1 MNARDPRESR
11 GLAAY
16 REQQR
21 KDSRPARQILG
32 LSLALVALLGAFLV
46 GGAVW
51 RTWHERSEPV
61 RGAASAEVGAGA
73 EAGNVAG
80 RLQALLGAGDADTP
94 AGTDPSPVRFEI
106 KPGETAATVAQ
117 QLAGLGLVK
126 DAEAFRVLLRVQGID
141 TKLEAGSYELRRTM
155 TAREIAGA
163 LQKGRPPS
171 VTITIP
177 EGWRAEEI
185 AALVASQGLADSEE
199 FMRLVK
205 SGEGFKQS
213 FLPQQGAASGLEGY
227 LFPDTYTFDTTDS
240 DARKVINRLLD
251 NFGSKVAP
259 DVQQAAAAS
268 KLGSLQAVLALAAIV
283 EREARIAEEQPLIA
297 GVYSNRLNQGMK
309 LDADPTVQYAMGYD
323 KERKSW
329 WRPLTQ
335 EDYKFQSPYNTYLNA
350 GVPPGPIANPGL
362 AAIKAALSPAPSDYL
377 FFVAK
382 KDGSHVFAKT
392 FEEHV
397 RNVNAAK

>member
-16 REQQR
+16 REKQQR
-21 KDSRPARQILG
+21 DSRPARKILG
-32 LSLALVALLGAFLV
+32 FSLALVALIGAFLV

-51 RTWHERSEPV
+51 RTWHERSEPA
-61 RGAASAEVGAGA
+61 RSAAAVEVGGGA
-73 EAGNVAG
+73 EAGNIAG

-94 AGTDPSPVRFEI
+94 AGTDPTPVRFEI
-106 KPGETAATVAQ
+106 KSGETAATVAQ
-117 QLAGLGLVK
+117 KLAGLGLVT
-126 DAEAFRVLLRVQGID
+126 DAEAFRILLRVQGID

-155 TAREIAGA
+155 TPREIATA

-171 VTITIP
+171 VTITVP

-185 AALVASQGLADSEE
+185 ANLMAAQGLADSEE

-227 LFPDTYTFDTTDS
+227 LFPDTYTFDTSKS
-240 DARKVINRLLD
+240 DARQVIDRMLD
-251 NFGSKVAP
+251 NFGTKVGP
-259 DVQQAAAAS
+259 DLQQAAAAS
-268 KLGSLQAVLALAAIV
+268 KPGSLQGALALAAIV

-323 KERKSW
+323 KDRKTW

-335 EDYKFQSPYNTYLNA
+335 EDYKYQSPYNTYLNA
-350 GVPPGPIANPGL
+350 GLPPGPIANPGL
-362 AAIKAALSPAPSDYL
+362 AAIRAAVSPTPSDYL
-377 FFVAK
+377 FFVAR
-382 KDGSHVFAKT
+382 KDGSHLFAKS